1 MIRREAIA
9 LGVLVE
15 VLAILLANF
24 ISLPGAIM
32 WVGVVLALTIGLVGG
47 LVAGRFT
54 SGGWQ
59 TRAVHGLLT
68 GLIGGL
74 LFGVT
79 LWFGMS
85 YVIPRTGH
93 SALWEINYAL
103 ATYPIGIRQVSWLY
117 TGNTLMVPLVLLSMV
132 LFAVE
137 GYIAGGAAPGSE
149 LSRDPPTIPP

>member
-1 MIRREAIA
+1 MIRGSAIA

-15 VLAILLANF
+15 VLAIFLANF
-24 ISLPGAIM
+24 VSLPGAIM
-32 WVGVVLALTIGLVGG
+32 WVGVVLALITGLIGG

-59 TRAVHGLLT
+59 TRAMHGLLT

-74 LFGVT
+74 LFGVI

-85 YVIPRTGH
+85 YVIPRADH
-93 SALWEINYAL
+93 SALWGINYVL
-103 ATYPIGIRQVSWLY
+103 ATNPIGIRQLSWLY
-117 TGNTLMVPLVLLSMV
+117 TGNTLMVPLILLSMA

-137 GYIAGGAAPGSE
+137 GYIAGGAAPGSDR
-149 LSRDPPTIPP
+149 SQDPPMIAP

>member
-1 MIRREAIA
+1 MIRSSAIA

-15 VLAILLANF
+15 VLAILVANF
-24 ISLPGAIM
+24 VSLPGAIM
-32 WVGVVLALTIGLVGG
+32 WVGVVFALTTGLVGG

-85 YVIPRTGH
+85 YVIPRADH
-93 SALWEINYAL
+93 SALWGINYAL
-103 ATYPIGIRQVSWLY
+103 ATYPIGIRQLSWLY
-117 TGNTLMVPLVLLSMV
+117 TGNTLMVPLILLSMI

-137 GYIAGGAAPGSE
+137 EYIAGGAAPGSE
-149 LSRDPPTIPP
+149 LSQDPPTIPP

>member
-1 MIRREAIA
+1 MGRSSAIV

-15 VLAILLANF
+15 VLVILVANF
-24 ISLPGAIM
+24 VSLPEALM
-32 WVGVVLALTIGLVGG
+32 WVGVVLVLTTGLVGG
-47 LVAGRFT
+47 IVTGRFT

-85 YVIPRTGH
+85 YVIPRADH
-93 SALWEINYAL
+93 SALWGINYTL
-103 ATYPIGIRQVSWLY
+103 ATYPIGIRQLSWLY
-117 TGNTLMVPLVLLSMV
+117 TGNSLMVPLILLSMG

-137 GYIAGGAAPGSE
+137 GYIASGAVPGSD
-149 LSRDPPTIPP
+149 LAQDPPMLLP

>member
-1 MIRREAIA
+1 MIRRDAIA

-15 VLAILLANF
+15 VLAILVANF
-24 ISLPGAIM
+24 VSLPGAIM
-32 WVGVVLALTIGLVGG
+32 WVGVVFTLTTGLVGG

-79 LWFGMS
+79 LWLGMS
-85 YVIPRTGH
+85 YVIPRADY
-93 SALWEINYAL
+93 SALWGINYLL
-103 ATYPIGIRQVSWLY
+103 ATYPIGIRQLSWLY
-117 TGNTLMVPLVLLSMV
+117 TGNILMVPLILLSMA

-137 GYIAGGAAPGSE
+137 GYIAGGAAPRSN
-149 LSRDPPTIPP
+149 LSHEPPSNYP

>member
-1 MIRREAIA
+1 MIRGSVIA

-15 VLAILLANF
+15 ILAILVANF
-24 ISLPGAIM
+24 VSLPGAIM
-32 WVGVVLALTIGLVGG
+32 WVGVILALTTGLVVG

-59 TRAVHGLLT
+59 RRAVHGLLT

-85 YVIPRTGH
+85 YVIPRADH
-93 SALWEINYAL
+93 SALWGINYAL

-117 TGNTLMVPLVLLSMV
+117 TGNTLMMPLILFSMV

-137 GYIAGGAAPGSE
+137 GYIAGGATPGSD
-149 LSRDPPTIPP
+149 LSQDPPTIPP